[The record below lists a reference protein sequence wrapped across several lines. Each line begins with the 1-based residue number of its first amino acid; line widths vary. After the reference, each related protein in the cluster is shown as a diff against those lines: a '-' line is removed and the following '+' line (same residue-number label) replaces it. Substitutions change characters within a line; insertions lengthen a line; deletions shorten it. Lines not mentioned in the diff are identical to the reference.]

1 MADSTSWSCTVQE
14 HNVTVEVQGANGTR
28 VATTQVLPGFNN
40 CTFFLSGMPS
50 TATGIPTGVATGVAT
65 GPNTSNTA
73 DKGPDPGMVAGV
85 VVVILG
91 VLGPSIGLVI
101 WTVRRRRLRREMQEC
116 IQRTAQMPPGIEEQ
130 ALPYA
135 PASAGAPG
143 GVTYG
148 ARLDAPL
155 PEEREAAPAMHY
167 TPPDYDP
174 TDMRA
179 TPRYSNNR

>member
-1 MADSTSWSCTVQE
+1 MVDTTSWSCTVQE

-28 VATTQVLPGFNN
+28 VATTQILPGFNN
-40 CTFFLSGMPS
+40 CTFFPSEHSGMPS
-50 TATGIPTGVATGVAT
+50 TVLATGVASGVAN
-65 GPNTSNTA
+65 GPQATNTA
-73 DKGPDPGMVAGV
+73 DTGPDPGMVAGI

-116 IQRTAQMPPGIEEQ
+116 IQRTAQMPPGIEES
-130 ALPYA
+130 AMPYP
-135 PASAGAPG
+135 PARAGAPG
-143 GVTYG
+143 GVTFES
-148 ARLDAPL
+148 RLDAPL
-155 PEEREAAPAMHY
+155 LGEAAPAMHY

-179 TPRYSNNR
+179 TPSYLHTW